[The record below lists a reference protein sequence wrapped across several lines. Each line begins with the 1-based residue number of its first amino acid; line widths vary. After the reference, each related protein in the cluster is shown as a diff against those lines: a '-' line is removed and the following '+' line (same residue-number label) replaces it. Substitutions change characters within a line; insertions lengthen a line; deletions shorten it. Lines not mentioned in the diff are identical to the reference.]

1 MLGMSSWS
9 SVAVVSSCSD
19 SLGELAAS
27 FEDISYPSLPPS
39 LTAEP
44 VVPSFGFAS
53 SAPSSDVPP
62 AAPAAKEEEDIHSL
76 MEEFSVV
83 EAPTPV
89 LSLASNDSL
98 HQAPPLSNAEDNG

>member
-9 SVAVVSSCSD
+9 SVAVVFSCSD

-44 VVPSFGFAS
+44 VVPAFGFAS
-53 SAPSSDVPP
+53 SVPSSNVP
-62 AAPAAKEEEDIHSL
+62 PAAKEEEDIHSL

-89 LSLASNDSL
+89 LSLTSNDSL